1 MSTQPGT
8 DPQAQIDPEALN
20 AQIRYAMYSVY
31 RLDEPFDGVDP
42 IGVEA
47 TFDVVSDARARGAA
61 VLLSTHLR
69 ELAIEACTTA
79 LVLRGGARV
88 ADMDALDL
96 RGEAGADA
104 YRALLD

>member
-1 MSTQPGT
+1 M
-8 DPQAQIDPEALN
+8 
-20 AQIRYAMYSVY
+20 
-31 RLDEPFDGVDP
+31 
-42 IGVEA
+42 
-47 TFDVVSDARARGAA
+47 
-61 VLLSTHLR
+61 LLSTHLR